1 MPATYVRVGFYT
13 SAIVSTS
20 TRLRGKFRNCGTHAL
35 KVCETFTL
43 AAATSHW
50 SGLLVT
56 RYKNVRYSFQEIKT
70 SICFGGMKSYVAF
83 EVVSKCWNL
92 RVTARIIQ
100 IVVLCCGSSYF
111 RNHLI

>member
-50 SGLLVT
+50 SDLLVT

-70 SICFGGMKSYVAF
+70 SICFGGMKCYVEF
-83 EVVSKCWNL
+83 EVVNNVGTL
-92 RVTARIIQ
+92 ELQ
-100 IVVLCCGSSYF
+100 HGSF
-111 RNHLI
+111 RL